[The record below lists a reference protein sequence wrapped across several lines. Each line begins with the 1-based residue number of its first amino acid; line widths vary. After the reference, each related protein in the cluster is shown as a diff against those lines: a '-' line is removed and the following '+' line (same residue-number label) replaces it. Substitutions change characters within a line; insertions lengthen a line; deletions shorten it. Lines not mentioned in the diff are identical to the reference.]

1 MPRSGARGRDTGCGR
16 HSSPPLGWRGHAHT
30 WWPCPG
36 QQSDSWSCFRRAAR
50 ILSWSALFKTV
61 SSDELVM
68 MCGAQRA
75 HQCSGSVAHDALP
88 PSLRWQA
95 SFQRVPHGQAAGM
108 RCRRQAPVQLADAKL
123 VEALL
128 KPAVRAANHIGEGG
142 RTHRDDQRSEQQR
155 WHNLMSKVPIR
166 RAGHGQEG
174 ARRRAARA
182 QKALP
187 SQDLLRAI
195 AHRHRPD
202 D

>member
-1 MPRSGARGRDTGCGR
+1 MAPRSTELR
-16 HSSPPLGWRGHAHT
+16 H
-30 WWPCPG
+30 
-36 QQSDSWSCFRRAAR
+36 
-50 ILSWSALFKTV
+50 ALIERTFKTFA
-61 SSDELVM
+61 SDELVM
-68 MCGAQRA
+68 MCGAHSEPTSAQDRWHMMSRHPHCDGKLHFNVYRMDKLLA
-75 HQCSGSVAHDALP
+75 CGVNGKLQSSLPMPSWSKHCSSD
-88 PSLRWQA
+88 
-95 SFQRVPHGQAAGM
+95 
-108 RCRRQAPVQLADAKL
+108 
-123 VEALL
+123 

-182 QKALP
+182 QTALP

-195 AHRHRPD
+195 AHRHQPD